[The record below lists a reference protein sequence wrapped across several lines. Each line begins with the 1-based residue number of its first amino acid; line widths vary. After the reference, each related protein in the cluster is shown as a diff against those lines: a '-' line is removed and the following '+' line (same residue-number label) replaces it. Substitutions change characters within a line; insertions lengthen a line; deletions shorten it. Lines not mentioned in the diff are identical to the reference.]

1 MRLFI
6 YCLLKKGFP
15 ELELGGSFQE
25 TMVFSNVKIA
35 HRALQHSQEW
45 TQTEKRN
52 CARCHEKSLCLR
64 NASSSISLGH

>member
-6 YCLLKKGFP
+6 YCLLKKGFS

-35 HRALQHSQEW
+35 HRALQHSQKW
-45 TQTEKRN
+45 TLTEKRD
-52 CARCHEKSLCLR
+52 CARSPEKIGKTIYIPSPAPLV
-64 NASSSISLGH
+64 G